1 MSATPSVNLSELE
14 RLQGK
19 VIGDV
24 AGTLG
29 VLLAYIGDQTGVYRA
44 MTDLGP
50 ATAKQIA
57 QQARVDERYAREWL
71 SCNAAAGYVMYEAAH
86 ERFSLSP
93 EQALVF
99 AREGDPAC
107 MQGFFQLVVSQFLN
121 ESRARQVF
129 ASGEGLPWGGH
140 HACCFCGVDRFF
152 RPGYVAQ
159 LVGRWIP
166 ALDGVHA
173 RLSRGGKVADI
184 GCGYGSSTLVM
195 AEANPQSQFFGFDFH
210 APSIEEARARAQRAG
225 LPNVRFEVAT
235 AKTFSGTGY
244 DLACIFDALHDMGD
258 PVSAATHVRKSLS
271 KDGAF
276 MIVEPMAGDSLSENL
291 NVLGQIF
298 YAASTLI
305 CCPTSKAQEV
315 GLALGAQAGQRR
327 LTGVLNEAGFTR
339 VRRAAETPLNMVL
352 EARA

>member
-1 MSATPSVNLSELE
+1 MAAANNVNLSELE

-24 AGTLG
+24 GGTLG

-57 QQARVDERYAREWL
+57 QQARVDERYACEWL
-71 SCNAAAGYVMYEAAH
+71 SCNAAAGYVTYDAAH

-121 ESRARQVF
+121 ESHARQVF
-129 ASGEGLPWGGH
+129 ASGAGLPWGAH

-152 RPGYVAQ
+152 RAGYAAQ
-159 LVGRWIP
+159 LVTQWIP
-166 ALDGVHA
+166 KLEGVHD
-173 RLSRGGKVADI
+173 RLTRGAKVVDI
-184 GCGYGSSTLVM
+184 GCGYGSSTLLM
-195 AEANPQSQFFGFDFH
+195 AQAYPQSLFFGFDFH
-210 APSIEEARARAQRAG
+210 SPSIEEARIRAERAG
-225 LPNVRFEVAT
+225 LSNVQFEVAT

-258 PVSAATHVRKSLS
+258 PVGAATHVRKCLS
-271 KDGAF
+271 QDGTF

-291 NVLGQIF
+291 NIIGQIF
-298 YAASTLI
+298 YAASTLV
-305 CCPTSKAQEV
+305 CCPASKAQEV

-327 LTGVLNEAGFTR
+327 LTSVLNQAGFTR
-339 VRRAAETPLNMVL
+339 VRRVAETPLNMVL